1 MKILVANPNTST
13 GVTDRLIAS
22 AKLVA
27 SPGTEL
33 LPMTASYGVPYI
45 ATRAEAAIGA
55 AAALEM
61 LAQRRGEI
69 DAAIVAAFGDPGLGG
84 ARELFDFPVVGMA
97 EAAMLVACMLGRS
110 FGIVS
115 FSRSLEPW
123 FAEIVAW
130 HGLSG
135 RCAAIRTLDES
146 FRSID
151 EVQEEKEAVLVELA
165 QRTVKENAAD
175 VVILAGAPLA
185 GLANKIRDRV
195 DVPRRWHPGRG
206 RAGRRAGAH
215 QAAQSCGR
223 HLPPA
228 RTEGLEGARSGARR
242 CDRAPWRVTFW
253 ATAARHPT
261 RSGPAAPGWPCRS
274 SPSSGSVALE
284 RGSPGPLRI
293 HECGP
298 RGPRSNKRYAL
309 VFGRTIFTVDVACT
323 IRRPF
328 SSRSS
333 PSRKPT
339 EPPQRRTR
347 PSA

>member
-22 AKLVA
+22 ARLVA

-61 LAQRRGEI
+61 LAERRGEI

-97 EAAMLVACMLGRS
+97 EAAMLVACTLGRS

-165 QRTVKENAAD
+165 RRIVKENAAD

-185 GLANKIRDRV
+185 GLANKVRDHV
-195 DVPRRWHPGRG
+195 DVPLVDGI
-206 RAGRRAGAH
+206 
-215 QAAQSCGR
+215 QAAVVM
-223 HLPPA
+223 
-228 RTEGLEGARSGARR
+228 TEGLVRIKPRKAVAGTFRR
-242 CDRAPWRVTFW
+242 
-253 ATAARHPT
+253 
-261 RSGPAAPGWPCRS
+261 
-274 SPSSGSVALE
+274 
-284 RGSPGPLRI
+284 PGPKDSKGLAAALADVI
-293 HECGP
+293 AH
-298 RGPRSNKRYAL
+298 RGA
-309 VFGRTIFTVDVACT
+309 
-323 IRRPF
+323 
-328 SSRSS
+328 
-333 PSRKPT
+333 
-339 EPPQRRTR
+339 
-347 PSA
+347 

>member
-1 MKILVANPNTST
+1 MKILVANPNTSS

-22 AKLVA
+22 AKLVT

-61 LAQRRGEI
+61 LARRRDEI
-69 DAAIVAAFGDPGLGG
+69 DVAIVAAFGDPGLGG

-97 EAAMLVACMLGRS
+97 EAAMLVACTLGRS

-146 FRSID
+146 FHSID

-195 DVPRRWHPGRG
+195 DVPLVDGI
-206 RAGRRAGAH
+206 
-215 QAAQSCGR
+215 QAAVVM
-223 HLPPA
+223 A
-228 RTEGLEGARSGARR
+228 EGLVRIKPRKAVAGTFRR
-242 CDRAPWRVTFW
+242 
-253 ATAARHPT
+253 
-261 RSGPAAPGWPCRS
+261 
-274 SPSSGSVALE
+274 
-284 RGSPGPLRI
+284 PGPKESQGLAPALADVI
-293 HECGP
+293 AH
-298 RGPRSNKRYAL
+298 RGA
-309 VFGRTIFTVDVACT
+309 
-323 IRRPF
+323 
-328 SSRSS
+328 
-333 PSRKPT
+333 
-339 EPPQRRTR
+339 
-347 PSA
+347 